1 MDKVKI
7 TPKYTAREQR
17 LRNRLEETSFQL
29 AQQTELAGGYLLE
42 VFSLKGQLEA
52 EESRADLHEQN
63 AQQKF
68 NMWMKAE
75 VALNEIN
82 ANKLAN
88 ILIEIV
94 LGVFGAGAMFIAG
107 FLYAMSIV

>member
-52 EESRADLHEQN
+52 
-63 AQQKF
+63 
-68 NMWMKAE
+68 AE
-75 VALNEIN
+75 VFIKEIGALPDKWKGERGRSSVHGHKHDC
-82 ANKLAN
+82 AKDLQAKLR
-88 ILIEIV
+88 ER
-94 LGVFGAGAMFIAG
+94 GHG
-107 FLYAMSIV
+107 

>member
-42 VFSLKGQLEA
+42 VFSLKGQLEEA
-52 EESRADLHEQN
+52 EATIKAADELADEWENDETLGRERDGIICADQ
-63 AQQKF
+63 
-68 NMWMKAE
+68 
-75 VALNEIN
+75 LR
-82 ANKLAN
+82 KLLRSKDN
-88 ILIEIV
+88 
-94 LGVFGAGAMFIAG
+94 G
-107 FLYAMSIV
+107 